1 MRYIKIAVVA
11 TSAVLLMAGGA
22 LAQRGTGEAN
32 GVARQGL
39 NLPIVTVTGTVNEVK
54 IGSCENTTGRSA
66 VGAHLIVKAADNSV
80 VNLHLG
86 PSASVDDVLK
96 AVKTGTAISADAFRT
111 DRMPQ
116 NAYVVRTIT
125 VGNQAIQLRD
135 STLRP
140 RWAGSGMG
148 GSQGMGRG
156 QGMGQVTGQGSCWW

>member
-1 MRYIKIAVVA
+1 MRHIKISVLAMSAVV
-11 TSAVLLMAGGA
+11 LMAGAA
-22 LAQRGTGEAN
+22 LAQRGAGEAN

-39 NLPIVTVTGTVNEVK
+39 NLPVVTVTGTVNEVK
-54 IGSCENTTGRSA
+54 IGPCENTTGRSA

-86 PSASVDDVLK
+86 PSVSVDDVLK
-96 AVKTGTAISADAFRT
+96 AVKAGTAISADTFRT

-116 NAYVVRTIT
+116 DAYVVRTIT

-148 GSQGMGRG
+148 NGQGMGRG